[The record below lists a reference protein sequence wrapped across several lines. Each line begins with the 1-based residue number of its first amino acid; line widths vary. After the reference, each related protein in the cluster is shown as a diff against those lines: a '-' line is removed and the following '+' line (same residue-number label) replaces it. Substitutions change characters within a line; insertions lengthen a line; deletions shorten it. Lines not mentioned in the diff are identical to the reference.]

1 MEIENQILNNLNLEK
16 NENNFLNST
25 LGKVVNNAIDI
36 GIRYI

>member
-36 GIRYI
+36 GIR